1 MSSLR
6 LRRKLLA
13 QLLLQLRLAAAFMN
27 VPGRHVASPAPA
39 FSGLGPRPAAF
50 RDKVPHASTR
60 AKGPRPQVAV
70 CHGLDQFQSSH
81 AFLISVI
88 ITIGSRLAIMELR
101 RRIEKPV
108 MDELGNRVAQEVTP
122 DADQIDF
129 VQWAKLA
136 ACIGLD
142 LAGDA
147 SELIPFLGEF
157 TDVAFA
163 PVEAALVFSLFK
175 SPLLS
180 GIGFVE
186 EILPFTDVIPT
197 FTLSWCLATLWPT
210 TPLARR
216 LLPEEQ
222 KQ

>member
-13 QLLLQLRLAAAFMN
+13 QLLLQLPLAAAFMN

-197 FTLSWCLATLWPT
+197 FCICWCVSYTLTHT
-210 TPLARR
+210 HTPSRC
-216 LLPEEQ
+216 EQ
-222 KQ
+222 VM

>member
-88 ITIGSRLAIMELR
+88 ITIGSRFAIMELR

-197 FTLSWCLATLWPT
+197 FCICWCVSYTLTHT
-210 TPLARR
+210 HTPSRC
-216 LLPEEQ
+216 EQ
-222 KQ
+222 VM

>member
-1 MSSLR
+1 
-6 LRRKLLA
+6 
-13 QLLLQLRLAAAFMN
+13 MN

-163 PVEAALVFSLFK
+163 PVEAVIRQRWCFRSSSHRCSAALGSSRRFCPSPTSFRPFASAGVFHIHSL
-175 SPLLS
+175 
-180 GIGFVE
+180 
-186 EILPFTDVIPT
+186 THT
-197 FTLSWCLATLWPT
+197 
-210 TPLARR
+210 RR
-216 LLPEEQ
+216 LGVS
-222 KQ
+222 K

>member
-197 FTLSWCLATLWPT
+197 FCICWCVSYTLTHT
-210 TPLARR
+210 HTPSRC
-216 LLPEEQ
+216 EQ
-222 KQ
+222 VM

>member
-1 MSSLR
+1 MSPMASPVITSASVLLSQSSL
-6 LRRKLLA
+6 
-13 QLLLQLRLAAAFMN
+13 
-27 VPGRHVASPAPA
+27 V
-39 FSGLGPRPAAF
+39 
-50 RDKVPHASTR
+50 D
-60 AKGPRPQVAV
+60 
-70 CHGLDQFQSSH
+70 GLDQFQSSH

-108 MDELGNRVAQEVTP
+108 MDELGTRVAQEVTP

-142 LAGDA
+142 LAGVA

-197 FTLSWCLATLWPT
+197 FCICWCVSYTLTHT
-210 TPLARR
+210 HTPSRC
-216 LLPEEQ
+216 EQ
-222 KQ
+222 VM

>member
-1 MSSLR
+1 M
-6 LRRKLLA
+6 
-13 QLLLQLRLAAAFMN
+13 
-27 VPGRHVASPAPA
+27 
-39 FSGLGPRPAAF
+39 
-50 RDKVPHASTR
+50 
-60 AKGPRPQVAV
+60 
-70 CHGLDQFQSSH
+70 
-81 AFLISVI
+81 
-88 ITIGSRLAIMELR
+88 
-101 RRIEKPV
+101 
-108 MDELGNRVAQEVTP
+108 TP

-180 GIGFVE
+180 GIGFVS
-186 EILPFTDVIPT
+186 
-197 FTLSWCLATLWPT
+197 LS
-210 TPLARR
+210 R
-216 LLPEEQ
+216 
-222 KQ
+222 

>member
-197 FTLSWCLATLWPT
+197 FCICWCVSYTLTHSH
-210 TPLARR
+210 TPSRC
-216 LLPEEQ
+216 EQ
-222 KQ
+222 VM

>member
-1 MSSLR
+1 MASASV
-6 LRRKLLA
+6 LLA
-13 QLLLQLRLAAAFMN
+13 QSSL
-27 VPGRHVASPAPA
+27 VD
-39 FSGLGPRPAAF
+39 GLG
-50 RDKVPHASTR
+50 
-60 AKGPRPQVAV
+60 
-70 CHGLDQFQSSH
+70 QFQSSH

-108 MDELGNRVAQEVTP
+108 MDELGNRVAQEMTP
-122 DADQIDF
+122 DANQIDF

-180 GIGFVE
+180 GIGFVS
-186 EILPFTDVIPT
+186 
-197 FTLSWCLATLWPT
+197 LS
-210 TPLARR
+210 R
-216 LLPEEQ
+216 
-222 KQ
+222 

>member
-1 MSSLR
+1 M
-6 LRRKLLA
+6 RRKLLA

-197 FTLSWCLATLWPT
+197 FCICWCVSYTLTHT
-210 TPLARR
+210 HTPSRC
-216 LLPEEQ
+216 EQ
-222 KQ
+222 VM